1 MRLYHEIHGTGS
13 PLVLIHGAFGTIAT
27 LGDILPAL
35 AATRRVIAVEL
46 QAHGHT
52 PDVDRP
58 MRPDTM
64 ADDIA
69 DLLSSLSID
78 RADVMGYSLGAGV
91 ALHVA
96 ARHPA
101 IVCKLVIVSRA
112 YRRRGWSDETLAQMD
127 NMGPAVGEML
137 NQHFGPHHRDFPALF
152 EKIAEGIKVDY
163 DWTAEV
169 KAITAPTLLVFGS
182 ADGVRAGHPQ
192 EFLGLLRD
200 GRLEIVPGATHAT
213 VFTPVIVPAIN
224 AFL

>member
-35 AATRRVIAVEL
+35 ATTRRVIAVEL

-58 MRPDTM
+58 IRPDTM

-78 RADVMGYSLGAGV
+78 RADVMGYSLGASV

-96 ARHPA
+96 ARHPT
-101 IVCKLVIVSRA
+101 IVRKLIIVSQA

-137 NQHFGPHHRDFPALF
+137 KQHFGPHHKDFPALF
-152 EKIAEGIKVDY
+152 EKIAERIKVDY

-169 KAITAPTLLVFGS
+169 KGVTAPTLLVFGS
-182 ADGVRAGHPQ
+182 IDGIRAGHPQ
-192 EFLGLLRD
+192 EYLGLLRD
-200 GRLEIVPGATHAT
+200 GRLEIVSGATHTT